1 MASANVPTHS
11 IGIGYLMWVF
21 GFAGMHR
28 FYYGKPISGVIWM
41 LTGGLF
47 LIGWIVD
54 FFLIP
59 GMEKQAAGRFAK
71 GPYDYSL
78 AWVLQLFLGLLGIH
92 RFYLG
97 KILSGVI
104 WLLTAGLFGI
114 GWIYDFC
121 TLNEQVDERNRE
133 AR

>member
-1 MASANVPTHS
+1 MTSANVPTHS

-21 GFAGMHR
+21 GFFGMHR
-28 FYYGKPISGVIWM
+28 FYYGKPVSGLIWM
-41 LTGGLF
+41 LTGGVF
-47 LIGWIVD
+47 LVGWIVD

-59 GMEKQAAGRFAK
+59 AMEKEAAGRYAK